1 MSEPSPRGKKER
13 SSTRDRKESSRKEDG
28 GKERERSSTR
38 ERSSRKKEELTSS
51 SESSATEAH
60 ADDKKRLRS
69 ASSRSHKSDSS
80 RTHSP
85 RTKTSD
91 KDEKREDK
99 KEKGK
104 EVAKESSTAVVAATK
119 KGGDESRALVPVE
132 AVVRPIQLAADEE
145 LDGEAALFGQQKEAL
160 LMLLEARMLLTK
172 MVRWRWIKE
181 QNEIEER
188 RKKTQEEKKKKGKL
202 SVTEIQSV
210 LKSQPDGEDGDWT
223 SEIQELKRQ
232 LVIEIRRNHVLD
244 RDLQKLDK
252 RIGLLIKNRTTLQD
266 VLEGLE
272 KGKKKSKARG
282 KGEEQIWD
290 LKKDPRKMEF
300 YQELF
305 YLLQTEP
312 KYLAKCVYHVQP
324 EQMDSFLDTTILTLY
339 GDAFSPREE
348 YLILSLF
355 KLAIKNEISKIN
367 SLSDFLKANTVV
379 PKMVITYNRRK
390 QGLEYLR
397 STLGPLLK
405 IVMEKTDLS
414 LELHPTVIYQSMI
427 NEMEIRTG
435 EKSTLERNIPEEK
448 AMSNPEVKS
457 IMNQRLNALQ
467 EICQMFLDGV
477 INSMNNLPYG
487 IRWIC
492 KQIKHLSMDRFGEAL
507 DNDQVLKVTGYFV
520 YYRFI
525 NLAIVTPDAYNV
537 VDKELEPVV
546 RKNLVVVGK
555 VLQNLFNFRLFSK
568 QEKYMMPLNDFIE
581 KNKLTVEHY
590 FNSLVK
596 VDDPEDH
603 LQVNKYMELTQKTKP
618 VILISLHEIS
628 ATHHLVLQ
636 NLDALA
642 EKDDELRVIMKD
654 LGDAPPE
661 IPEEDDREIQLTL
674 TSNRFKVEV
683 EEDNEV
689 ERLYAETKELIIP
702 VLRTIPIETSIHRL
716 HLTDVLE
723 SGIRFA
729 GETNNKQLSTQI
741 NKILEN
747 IAKLEKEG
755 RLSKSDRYE
764 SFVHDIS
771 LEVAN
776 RAVIREQQK
785 REIER
790 LTQTLT
796 NLRKHQAYVKE
807 QIAQY
812 QEYLQQCR
820 EQHYR
825 PTSAK
830 LKGSKKSKKAAP
842 QAAAGKTMAGP
853 FKFSYKDLQKQGVI
867 VDSEVPALSRKKTQF
882 LISSAEVGIFDIV
895 AKIAGISVEKMTLEL
910 DDLLERHYN
919 GVEYLELEQ
928 VTLDVNMTIHLINK
942 FFLGKK

>member
-1 MSEPSPRGKKER
+1 MADQSPRGKKER
-13 SSTRDRKESSRKEDG
+13 SSSVRDKKKEPTRSSES
-28 GKERERSSTR
+28 KERSHK
-38 ERSSRKKEELTSS
+38 KKEELTSS
-51 SESSATEAH
+51 SESSASEQ
-60 ADDKKRLRS
+60 DDKRKLRS
-69 ASSRSHKSDSS
+69 GASR
-80 RTHSP
+80 
-85 RTKTSD
+85 
-91 KDEKREDK
+91 DK
-99 KEKGK
+99 KERPSPRAIIGEGRTRQADRK
-104 EVAKESSTAVVAATK
+104 EETKEEEPKREKKREEKVKEASAPK
-119 KGGDESRALVPVE
+119 KGGDDSLALVPYE
-132 AVVRPIQLAADEE
+132 AVVRPIPVADDADLEGDE
-145 LDGEAALFGQQKEAL
+145 TLFAQQKEAL
-160 LMLLEARMLLTK
+160 LLLLEARMLLTK
-172 MVRWRWIKE
+172 MVRWRWITA
-181 QNEIEER
+181 QNEIEDR

-210 LKSQPDGEDGDWT
+210 LKNQPDGEDGDWT

-272 KGKKKSKARG
+272 KKRRAKGRG
-282 KGEEQIWD
+282 KVGEEQWD

-312 KYLAKCVYHVQP
+312 KYLAKCVYLVQP

-355 KLAIKNEISKIN
+355 KHAIRNEISKIN

-405 IVMEKTDLS
+405 IVMDKVDLS

-448 AMSNPEVKS
+448 AMNNPEVKS

-467 EICQMFLDGV
+467 ELCQMFLDGV

-537 VDKELEPVV
+537 IDKELDPVV

-555 VLQNLFNFRLFSK
+555 VLQNLFNFRLFPQ
-568 QEKYMMPLNDFIE
+568 QEKYMLPLNDFIE
-581 KNKLTVEHY
+581 KNKPNVEHY

-628 ATHHLVLQ
+628 ATHNLVLQ

-642 EKDDELRVIMKD
+642 ERDDELRIIMKD

-723 SGIRFA
+723 SGIRYA
-729 GETNNKQLSTQI
+729 GESNNKQLSTQI

-785 REIER
+785 KEIER

-812 QEYLQQCR
+812 QKYLQECR

-825 PTSAK
+825 PTSVK
-830 LKGSKKSKKAAP
+830 LKGSKKGKKAPAAP
-842 QAAAGKTMAGP
+842 AKAGP
-853 FKFSYKDLQKQGVI
+853 FKFTYKDLQKQGVI
-867 VDSEVPALSRKKTQF
+867 VDSEVPALSRKRTQF
-882 LISSAEVGIFDIV
+882 LISSDEVGIFDIV

-919 GVEYLELEQ
+919 GVEHLELEQ

>member
-1 MSEPSPRGKKER
+1 MKSTTSPP
-13 SSTRDRKESSRKEDG
+13 
-28 GKERERSSTR
+28 
-38 ERSSRKKEELTSS
+38 L
-51 SESSATEAH
+51 AAEAIVQPIKI
-60 ADDKKRLRS
+60 ADD
-69 ASSRSHKSDSS
+69 
-80 RTHSP
+80 
-85 RTKTSD
+85 
-91 KDEKREDK
+91 DEVDINGE
-99 KEKGK
+99 
-104 EVAKESSTAVVAATK
+104 EVLYS
-119 KGGDESRALVPVE
+119 
-132 AVVRPIQLAADEE
+132 
-145 LDGEAALFGQQKEAL
+145 QQKEAL
-160 LMLLEARMLLTK
+160 LLLMEARLLLTK
-172 MVRWRWIKE
+172 MVRWRWLKE
-181 QNEIEER
+181 QNEVHQK
-188 RKKTQEEKKKKGKL
+188 RKKAQDERKRIGKL
-202 SVTEIQSV
+202 TVTEIQSV
-210 LKSQPDGEDGDWT
+210 LKSQPDGEDGDWVT
-223 SEIQELKRQ
+223 EIQELKRQ

-272 KGKKKSKARG
+272 KKKRGRSKTRNG
-282 KGEEQIWD
+282 DEQLWD
-290 LKKDPRKMEF
+290 LKKDPRKLEF

-312 KYLAKCVYHVQP
+312 KYLAKCVYLIQP
-324 EQMDSFLDTTILTLY
+324 EQMDSFLETTILTLY

-348 YLILSLF
+348 FLILSLF
-355 KLAIKNEISKIN
+355 KLAIKNEISKIS

-390 QGLEYLR
+390 QGLEYLKA
-397 STLGPLLK
+397 TLGPLLK

-414 LELHPTVIYQSMI
+414 LDLNPQTIYQSMI
-427 NEMEIRTG
+427 NEQEIRTG
-435 EKSTLERNIPEEK
+435 EKSSLERNIPEDK

-457 IMNQRLNALQ
+457 IMSLRLNALQ

-477 INSMNNLPYG
+477 INSMNSLPYG

-492 KQIKHLSMDRFGEAL
+492 KQIKSLSMERFGESL

-525 NLAIVTPDAYNV
+525 NLAIVTPDAYSV

-555 VLQNLFNFRLFSK
+555 VLQNLFNFRLFNK
-568 QEKYMMPLNDFIE
+568 QEKYMMPLNGFIE
-581 KNKLTVEHY
+581 NNKSIVEHY

-628 ATHHLVLQ
+628 AVHNLVLQ
-636 NLDALA
+636 NLDSLT

-654 LGDAPPE
+654 LGEAPPE
-661 IPEEDDREIQLTL
+661 IAEEDDREIQLTL

-683 EEDNEV
+683 DEEHET
-689 ERLYAETKELIIP
+689 ERLYMETKELIIP
-702 VLRTIPIETSIHRL
+702 VLRLIPIETSIHRL

-723 SGIRFA
+723 SGIRYA

-741 NKILEN
+741 NKILES

-776 RAVIREQQK
+776 RATIRDQQK
-785 REIER
+785 KEIER

-807 QIAQY
+807 QISQY

-830 LKGSKKSKKAAP
+830 IKTGKKSKKSD
-842 QAAAGKTMAGP
+842 KSIAGP
-853 FKFSYKDLQKQGVI
+853 FKFSYKDLSKQGVI
-867 VDSEVPALSRKKTQF
+867 VDSDVPQLSRKKTQF
-882 LISSAEVGIFDIV
+882 LISSEEVGIFDIV